1 MEKNTQGIVAVF
13 ALLALLVGF
22 LLGAVLMGEDTETTI
37 EVPVEKI
44 VNVSVVELVEVP
56 APDMLSLAVAEF
68 MNAVENEED
77 EADNRVNILDNMDYN
92 FDEISIKEV
101 SDDYTIAVTNDR
113 DTTEVNF
120 EIKLKFKD
128 SHDRYETAS
137 YDVTVTFEDGEDTEV
152 DFTKL

>member
-1 MEKNTQGIVAVF
+1 MEKNTSGIVVVF
-13 ALLALLVGF
+13 VILSLLVGF
-22 LLGAVLMGEDTETTI
+22 ALGAVLIGEDTETI
-37 EVPVEKI
+37 KEVEVEKI
-44 VNVSVVELVEVP
+44 VNVSVEKIVEVA
-56 APDMLSLAVAEF
+56 APNQLELAVSEF

-92 FDEISIKEV
+92 FDEVSIKEV

-128 SHDRYETAS
+128 SHDKYETAS
-137 YDVTVTFEDGEDTEV
+137 YDVTVTFEEDEYTEV

>member
-1 MEKNTQGIVAVF
+1 MENTLAVIFIVLS
-13 ALLALLVGF
+13 LLI
-22 LLGAVLMGEDTETTI
+22 GAVGGVVLTPADTIEI
-37 EVPVEKI
+37 EVPGETVYQNVSVEKI
-44 VNVSVVELVEVP
+44 VEVA
-56 APDMLSLAVAEF
+56 APNQLEIAVAEF

-92 FDEISIKEV
+92 FDEVSIKEV

-128 SHDRYETAS
+128 SHDKYETAS
-137 YDVTVTFEDGEDTEV
+137 YNVTVTFEEDEDTEV

>member
-22 LLGAVLMGEDTETTI
+22 LLGAVLMGEDTETI
-37 EVPVEKI
+37 VNVPVEKI

-56 APDMLSLAVAEF
+56 SPDMLSLSVAEF